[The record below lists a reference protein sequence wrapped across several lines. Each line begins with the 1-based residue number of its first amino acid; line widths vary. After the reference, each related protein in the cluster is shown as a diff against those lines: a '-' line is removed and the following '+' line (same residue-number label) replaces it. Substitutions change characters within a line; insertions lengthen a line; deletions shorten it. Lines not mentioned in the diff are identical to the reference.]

1 MGNEIDISVNLCG
14 TELKNPTMLASGV
27 LGGTAGS
34 LRRVAQN
41 GAGALITKSIGV
53 APRNGYQGPTVIEPM
68 ENVLLNAMGLPNPG
82 YKEFINELNDAR
94 DIDIPIIPS
103 IFGSNEKEFVEV
115 AKAMEKAGSK
125 LLEVNISCP
134 HPDSKCRDLLIGQ
147 DLDETQ
153 NVIKEIKKA
162 VQIPIIVKL
171 SPNVTDIAK
180 FAEKAIESGA
190 DAISAIN
197 TIQAIEIHPEFERP
211 ILGNLVGG
219 QSGASVRP
227 IALRKVAD
235 IVLKIDSLKKEGQLE
250 KEIPVIGVGGVSDGL
265 DIVRFLLI
273 GATCV
278 QIGTAVKD
286 NLAVF
291 DKSVRQL
298 KEYMVKKNYESLN
311 DFRGNALQWL
321 HPH

>member
-1 MGNEIDISVNLCG
+1 
-14 TELKNPTMLASGV
+14 
-27 LGGTAGS
+27 
-34 LRRVAQN
+34 
-41 GAGALITKSIGV
+41 
-53 APRNGYQGPTVIEPM
+53 
-68 ENVLLNAMGLPNPG
+68 
-82 YKEFINELNDAR
+82 
-94 DIDIPIIPS
+94 
-103 IFGSNEKEFVEV
+103 
-115 AKAMEKAGSK
+115 MEKAGSK

-153 NVIKEIKKA
+153 NVIEEIKKA

-219 QSGASVRP
+219 QSGASIRP

-235 IVLKIDSLKKEGQLE
+235 IVLKIESLKKEGQLE

-286 NLAVF
+286 DLAVF

-298 KEYMVKKNYESLN
+298 KEYMVKKNYESLD

-321 HPH
+321 PPH